1 MAQRAVAPKFGL
13 VSRRT
18 LAVVVASVAVLTAV
32 SGEAGPRLDRIRQ
45 RGTLVCGVAP
55 GIAGFAEVDR
65 NGRYSGL
72 EVDVCRAVAAAIF
85 GAADRVRYVQATSI
99 QEFLQSP
106 DVDIV
111 SRRLTVSLTR
121 EAFGV
126 MFGPVVFY
134 DGQGFLVSNAVNAKT
149 VRSLSGVP
157 VCVDAGTPF
166 EFILTQ
172 FFRTRGIDLK
182 KVVLKSRDEL
192 AAALDSGRCRA
203 FTADVSELGAIRSRM
218 SRPADFAVLA
228 DYISKEPL
236 APLVRQDDL
245 DFFNVVRWTFH
256 AMVAA
261 EELGIASTNVDQALK
276 SEDADTKRLLGVAP
290 GNGKALGLDERWAY
304 HVIKD
309 VGNYGE
315 MFDKN
320 VGARSAIKLE
330 RGLNN
335 LASAGG
341 LIYALPLR

>member
-1 MAQRAVAPKFGL
+1 
-13 VSRRT
+13 
-18 LAVVVASVAVLTAV
+18 
-32 SGEAGPRLDRIRQ
+32 
-45 RGTLVCGVAP
+45 
-55 GIAGFAEVDR
+55 
-65 NGRYSGL
+65 
-72 EVDVCRAVAAAIF
+72 
-85 GAADRVRYVQATSI
+85 
-99 QEFLQSP
+99 
-106 DVDIV
+106 
-111 SRRLTVSLTR
+111 
-121 EAFGV
+121 
-126 MFGPVVFY
+126 
-134 DGQGFLVSNAVNAKT
+134 
-149 VRSLSGVP
+149 
-157 VCVDAGTPF
+157 
-166 EFILTQ
+166 
-172 FFRTRGIDLK
+172 
-182 KVVLKSRDEL
+182 
-192 AAALDSGRCRA
+192 
-203 FTADVSELGAIRSRM
+203 
-218 SRPADFAVLA
+218 VLA